1 MHLDISRIA
10 PSSDAEGVAGR
21 LRRAR
26 GVPPRFDLLSID
38 IDYSDFWVR
47 PAAGLSDPRLLRA
60 CRVLGRPRAGPSGL

>member
-1 MHLDISRIA
+1 
-10 PSSDAEGVAGR
+10 VAGR